1 MDNQQVPKADSKFQK
16 IARKNHRKWKI
27 RLLSKGGQKADS
39 GGGPY
44 SKKPDYNRAKSA
56 PPGFGGSLEEAEQL
70 DEVIRKKDG
79 KYCLFSKKTNRNLGC
94 YPTRAGAMKREKQV
108 QYFKH
113 LKENQHN
120 EIINEELY
128 QTLLEEGFLDMV
140 VDAIGSGSTWV
151 KDKLFSLLGVSD
163 EKEKKGILGFLTSK
177 LDTKEEVETA
187 EKNEKQIEQELKD
200 YIQKEKNKNKGKKAL
215 IYGHSQAGG
224 VGLGLKSALKSVG
237 YDVNLVIKN
246 SANDSRLLRE
256 IGDAGDPKQYD
267 KVYLFVGGNSPYIP
281 KVDLISSMINLFGPE
296 KTSIV
301 LPPTNIDKYKVA
313 DIGSRNKANKEG
325 ILQRFGGVVKVY
337 IPYGHSNDFSD
348 GIHMNHNALGT
359 KRFIQ
364 DIFAEKPSIPP
375 EKQGIKTTSA
385 VVKNSLSRRQR
396 EMAGLI
402 EKRFIEAGLS
412 KNLALAAIVN
422 SYYESSLNPSV
433 TGDRAEKV
441 DGRCARQVE
450 EKEGPKSPC
459 GGGLFGIHSCG
470 GMGGCRATGNG
481 MSIEDIKDP
490 EKSISTMI
498 NYIKRKGFDKK
509 NLENSVEDITYNF
522 CYSLEVP
529 KNRLIKCRNRA
540 NSVSQVLE
548 MSNLTESKKIT
559 IKFGQQLTEG
569 KTKGKEDRCTRIAKS
584 KYDAWPSA
592 YASGAV
598 VKCRQGKIWKNIK
611 EEEELD
617 ETKKKAKHVAK
628 KALAL
633 WLAGSTATTPP
644 PDATKPVKKA
654 STSKDEI
661 KEEWSDSERKKRKA
675 NCSNP
680 KGFTMKQF
688 CKNQRTKSK
697 EGQKKNEE
705 IQLNEKCWEGYTQKG
720 MKTMF
725 GKKYPNCVKKTNE
738 AKDPKV
744 GTGKKPEGSDRRL
757 YTDENPKDTVSVKF
771 STAEDIRD
779 TLSKESFKSK
789 PHARQSQI
797 INLIHQR
804 VRAAYENAKD
814 PEVKSR
820 LKIALD
826 YAEKRKEALKELD
839 ERKLGKPSSETN
851 LGDWFKRKG
860 APGKGGGWVDCN
872 TCRDGKCKPCG
883 RQEGEKR
890 SKYPRCRP
898 TPSQCKGYKRR
909 GDNLQKE
916 E

>member
-16 IARKNHRKWKI
+16 KARKNHRKWKL

-94 YPTRAGAMKREKQV
+94 YSSKEEVKKREKQV
-108 QYFKH
+108 QYFKR
-113 LKENQHN
+113 LKENVLK
-120 EIINEELY
+120 EREP
-128 QTLLEEGFLDMV
+128 LEEDIIDAAKQV
-140 VDAIGSGSTWV
+140 VSDIGSWAGE
-151 KDKLFSLLGVSD
+151 KLGV
-163 EKEKKGILGFLTSK
+163 
-177 LDTKEEVETA
+177 TKPEESV
-187 EKNEKQIEQELKD
+187 KIEPGSG
-200 YIQKEKNKNKGKKAL
+200 KGKRAL

-224 VGLGLKSALKSVG
+224 IGLGLKAALKSKG

-246 SANDSRLLRE
+246 GANDSRLIRE
-256 IGDAGDPKQYD
+256 IGDVGDPKSYD
-267 KVYLFVGGNSPYIP
+267 LVFLFVGGNGPYVPNPEKIAT
-281 KVDLISSMINLFGPE
+281 IINFFDPS

-301 LPPTNIDKYKVA
+301 LPPLNLDAIDKATGKKNEEL
-313 DIGSRNKANKEG
+313 GPGPRNRANRDG
-325 ILQRFGGVVKVY
+325 ILQKFGGMVKVH
-337 IPYGHSNDFSD
+337 IPYGRGSDFWD
-348 GIHMNHNALGT
+348 GTHMNHGAAGT
-359 KRFIQ
+359 KEFIQ
-364 DIFAEKPSIPP
+364 NVFS
-375 EKQGIKTTSA
+375 GKTTSPPTPTLNTISNA
-385 VVKNSLSRRQR
+385 LTKPSESSEPGIIDRAIKYIKDKLGNIIGPSVDTKVSQLLVKKLSPSKMQIA
-396 EMAGLI
+396 ELI
-402 EKRFIEAGLS
+402 EKKFLEAGFER
-412 KNLALAAIVN
+412 NLALAAIVN
-422 SYYESSLNPSV
+422 SYYESGLNPNV
-433 TGDRAEKV
+433 TGDIAERV
-441 DGRCARQVE
+441 SGRCARQVE
-450 EKEGPKSPC
+450 ENEGPKSPC

-470 GMGGCRATGNG
+470 GMGGCRATGKG
-481 MSIEDIKDP
+481 MSIEEIKDP

-498 NYIKRKGFDKK
+498 NYIKKRGFDKK
-509 NLENSVEDITYNF
+509 NLGKSVEEMTYNF

-529 KNRLIKCRNRA
+529 ANREVNCRNRA
-540 NSVSQVLE
+540 NSTSKFFQT
-548 MSNLTESKKIT
+548 SSLTESKKIT

-569 KTKGKEDRCTRIAKS
+569 KKKGKEDRCTRIAKS

-617 ETKKKAKHVAK
+617 ETKEKIKRAAK
-628 KALAL
+628 KTLSL

-688 CKNQRTKSK
+688 CKNQRTRSK
-697 EGQKKNEE
+697 EGE
-705 IQLNEKCWEGYTQKG
+705 
-720 MKTMF
+720 
-725 GKKYPNCVKKTNE
+725 KTNE
-738 AKDPKV
+738 SL
-744 GTGKKPEGSDRRL
+744 E
-757 YTDENPKDTVSVKF
+757 
-771 STAEDIRD
+771 
-779 TLSKESFKSK
+779 
-789 PHARQSQI
+789 
-797 INLIHQR
+797 
-804 VRAAYENAKD
+804 
-814 PEVKSR
+814 
-820 LKIALD
+820 
-826 YAEKRKEALKELD
+826 

-909 GDNLQKE
+909 GDNLQRE

>member
-1 MDNQQVPKADSKFQK
+1 
-16 IARKNHRKWKI
+16 
-27 RLLSKGGQKADS
+27 
-39 GGGPY
+39 
-44 SKKPDYNRAKSA
+44 
-56 PPGFGGSLEEAEQL
+56 
-70 DEVIRKKDG
+70 
-79 KYCLFSKKTNRNLGC
+79 
-94 YPTRAGAMKREKQV
+94 
-108 QYFKH
+108 
-113 LKENQHN
+113 
-120 EIINEELY
+120 
-128 QTLLEEGFLDMV
+128 
-140 VDAIGSGSTWV
+140 
-151 KDKLFSLLGVSD
+151 
-163 EKEKKGILGFLTSK
+163 
-177 LDTKEEVETA
+177 
-187 EKNEKQIEQELKD
+187 
-200 YIQKEKNKNKGKKAL
+200 
-215 IYGHSQAGG
+215 
-224 VGLGLKSALKSVG
+224 
-237 YDVNLVIKN
+237 
-246 SANDSRLLRE
+246 
-256 IGDAGDPKQYD
+256 
-267 KVYLFVGGNSPYIP
+267 
-281 KVDLISSMINLFGPE
+281 
-296 KTSIV
+296 
-301 LPPTNIDKYKVA
+301 
-313 DIGSRNKANKEG
+313 
-325 ILQRFGGVVKVY
+325 
-337 IPYGHSNDFSD
+337 
-348 GIHMNHNALGT
+348 
-359 KRFIQ
+359 
-364 DIFAEKPSIPP
+364 
-375 EKQGIKTTSA
+375 
-385 VVKNSLSRRQR
+385 
-396 EMAGLI
+396 
-402 EKRFIEAGLS
+402 
-412 KNLALAAIVN
+412 
-422 SYYESSLNPSV
+422 
-433 TGDRAEKV
+433 
-441 DGRCARQVE
+441 
-450 EKEGPKSPC
+450 
-459 GGGLFGIHSCG
+459 
-470 GMGGCRATGNG
+470 

-725 GKKYPNCVKKTNE
+725 GKEYPNCVKKTNE
-738 AKDPKV
+738 
-744 GTGKKPEGSDRRL
+744 
-757 YTDENPKDTVSVKF
+757 
-771 STAEDIRD
+771 
-779 TLSKESFKSK
+779 
-789 PHARQSQI
+789 
-797 INLIHQR
+797 
-804 VRAAYENAKD
+804 
-814 PEVKSR
+814 EV
-820 LKIALD
+820 
-826 YAEKRKEALKELD
+826 ELE
-839 ERKLGKPSSETN
+839 ERKLGKPSSETS

-860 APGKGGGWVDCN
+860 APGKKGGWVDCN

-909 GDNLQKE
+909 GSNLQKE